1 MTQTVSP
8 NAQDRL
14 NRLSESTWRSIET
27 RGEFLEAKAG
37 DIIVDARQTD
47 DHLLIVLQGKAT
59 LLYESDGEFM
69 PTAIYRGRGKVL
81 HQAGVHLR
89 TPNPF
94 QIAALED
101 NTRAVLIERKHVYEM
116 ISQDVDFA
124 EFLFRDLSI
133 RFLVALD
140 FLREQREDPLIL
152 RLAKRLL
159 SIAQNESNVE
169 HTQAEIA
176 EIMAVTRISISKSLK
191 TLEDLGLVKRT
202 QRSLIK
208 VNIDAMTDWVAEQT
222 A

>member
-81 HQAGVHLR
+81 HQAGMHLR

-140 FLREQREDPLIL
+140 FLREQRKI
-152 RLAKRLL
+152 R
-159 SIAQNESNVE
+159 
-169 HTQAEIA
+169 
-176 EIMAVTRISISKSLK
+176 
-191 TLEDLGLVKRT
+191 
-202 QRSLIK
+202 
-208 VNIDAMTDWVAEQT
+208 
-222 A
+222 